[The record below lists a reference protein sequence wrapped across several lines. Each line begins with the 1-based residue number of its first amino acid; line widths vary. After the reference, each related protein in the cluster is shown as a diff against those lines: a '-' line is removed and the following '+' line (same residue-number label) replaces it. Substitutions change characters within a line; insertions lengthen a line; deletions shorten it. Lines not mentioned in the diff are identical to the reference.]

1 MITVKAT
8 VDELRPIDDT
18 FMKKLAE
25 DRLFCEE
32 LLQVVLDNSYLR
44 VVSNK
49 PQKDIHNADTRSVTV
64 DILCEDETGTQFS
77 VEVQKADDDDHQKR
91 VRYNGSCVQILS
103 LKKGEPFK
111 NLPDVYMI
119 YISEK
124 DFFKRN
130 QTIYHI
136 DRVIR
141 ETGETINNGYHEVY
155 VNAEI
160 DDGTSLAEYMKIIN
174 NSQVKSNPKFPNTCS
189 VIRYFKEGEGRSNM
203 CEVVERYAREYAR
216 EQAIEAAI
224 SLIMDG
230 VSDSIIQNAT
240 KLSLEKITEIREEYA
255 S

>member
-1 MITVKAT
+1 M
-8 VDELRPIDDT
+8 
-18 FMKKLAE
+18 
-25 DRLFCEE
+25 
-32 LLQVVLDNSYLR
+32 
-44 VVSNK
+44 
-49 PQKDIHNADTRSVTV
+49 
-64 DILCEDETGTQFS
+64 
-77 VEVQKADDDDHQKR
+77 
-91 VRYNGSCVQILS
+91 
-103 LKKGEPFK
+103 
-111 NLPDVYMI
+111 
-119 YISEK
+119 
-124 DFFKRN
+124 
-130 QTIYHI
+130 
-136 DRVIR
+136 IR